1 MEAKSKCECMKEK
14 FIGRNRTLD
23 KKVPANLYFRVGG
36 LSFVTCSSFCSLGY
50 DHVGTSDLSQAWDFL
65 AVQLLPASWNILL
78 SCN

>member
-1 MEAKSKCECMKEK
+1 MYEGK

-36 LSFVTCSSFCSLGY
+36 LSFVTFCSLGY
-50 DHVGTSDLSQAWDFL
+50 AHVGASDLSQAWDFL